1 MRIENVD
8 FPKPLIEALHDN
20 ELVVFAG
27 AGVSMGKPA
36 RLPSF
41 KSLTNIIA
49 EGTGKTARDGETPER
64 FLGRLKDQGVKVH
77 VRAARPLSQE
87 GLQATALH
95 QDLLRLYPK
104 TAPVRLVTT
113 NFDPL
118 FEQAAEA
125 IFDSSPEVF
134 RAPALPLGREF
145 DGIVHVHGSVRRPNE
160 MVLTDRDFGHAY
172 LTDGW
177 AQRFLVEL
185 FSNFRILFVG
195 YSHDDTIM
203 NYLARALPAGSE
215 YQRFILTGSED
226 KKPSDDWR
234 SLGIEPIV
242 YPQANENDYS
252 ELDTS
257 IHGLAELVQRRVVV
271 WNDEITNI
279 AQVPPPTDEN
289 KADLIE
295 YALSD
300 EVNTR
305 FFTKAASDPDWIG
318 WLDERGHLTAL
329 FRDDI
334 LTAQAK
340 TLSWWLADR
349 FLFNHANRLFL
360 LIGKHNMR
368 LHPQLWRDMGWKLAR
383 NGEVFSDKDTLR
395 RWISLLL
402 TSLREKISMNDLMHV
417 DTDYLLPQMGE
428 LCIENEMLDDLLQ
441 IFDWM
446 MDSRIRI
453 NKGYSWP
460 SADDDREIPSV
471 DAELIPISEQHEL
484 NELWEVGLKPKLPQV
499 AKPLLDRVIRR
510 LEGQYLTLCTWGKV
524 HGTWDPIS
532 EGRSAIEPE
541 EGDGNT
547 EAIDVMINAARD
559 CLVWLASNQV
569 ETATQWCNRHVRS
582 GVTLL
587 RRLAVHGVYK
597 REDLT
602 ADDKIDWLQT
612 HINQI
617 GLSVGAEVFPL
628 LQQAYPEACPA
639 HRSSLIEAM
648 WTYRWPKETD
658 SDGDK
663 HAARQ
668 QFDWFNCIH
677 RCVPDCLL
685 AKAALDKVLARYP
698 EFKSMVPQPLIQGD
712 ISGPIAPQSTPPP
725 KEILPTP
732 TTDRRHEL
740 MSVKITAW
748 DEAKHRQVFHS
759 ISKIESYA
767 KFSREIADAL
777 YALVI
782 NDGPSY
788 ALKLLPQAQRIASAL
803 WPHLDRT
810 APIDARGDWLFAAM
824 NHPAGLLA
832 YFWISALSL
841 WREHHDPKSTILNDD
856 YRRAL
861 SDIVVDRSP
870 AGTLGRTVLA
880 SKLHILLDADQV
892 WTREYLLPLFDPCS
906 DDFQSAW
913 DGFVKWGKLNPSV
926 AKAMTDL
933 FLKAVTRIGTDLFNQ
948 RDSFVKHYI
957 GMLIDSI
964 YIAEDPLSE
973 WIPKIF
979 NHGSQDRPSADSE
992 PTLFPRANRSIAEIF
1007 ASVMSSRLRNM
1018 PETEQRELWEHWLK
1032 DYWQNRLEGVPSPLM
1047 SSEAKLMLD
1056 WLTDL
1061 TAVFPDAVALAVQMP
1076 STSLGRT
1083 RILSSLVK
1091 NSTWLS
1097 HPDAVAKLLIYL
1109 WQCGIPAHYW
1119 HLVQKIVAPLV
1130 ESNIPAELQQKL
1142 EDIRIQL

>member
-1 MRIENVD
+1 M
-8 FPKPLIEALHDN
+8 IEALHDN

-41 KSLTNIIA
+41 RSLTNIIA

-428 LCIENEMLDDLLQ
+428 LCIANEMLDDLLQ

-446 MDSRIRI
+446 MESRIRI
-453 NKGYSWP
+453 KKGYSWP
-460 SADDDREIPSV
+460 SADEDREIPPV

-510 LEGQYLTLCTWGKV
+510 LEEQYLTLCTWGKV
-524 HGTWDPIS
+524 HGRWDPMS
-532 EGRSAIEPE
+532 VGRSAIGPQ
-541 EGDGNT
+541 EGDRNT

-559 CLVWLASNQV
+559 CLEWLASNQV

-582 GVTLL
+582 EVTLL

-617 GLSVGAEVFPL
+617 GLSVDAEVFPVL
-628 LQQAYPEACPA
+628 RQAYPEACPV
-639 HRSSLIEAM
+639 HRRSLIEAM
-648 WTYRWPKETD
+648 WTYRWSQDAD

-663 HAARQ
+663 HSARQ
-668 QFDWFNCIH
+668 QFNWFNLIH
-677 RCVPDCLL
+677 RCVPDCIL
-685 AKAALDKVLARYP
+685 AEEALKKVLAQHH
-698 EFKSMVPQPLIQGD
+698 EFKPMEAQPPTQGS

-725 KEILPTP
+725 EELPPTP
-732 TTDRRHEL
+732 SADQLHQLLSNQTA
-740 MSVKITAW
+740 AW
-748 DEAKHRQVFHS
+748 DEAKHRQVFHRLVR
-759 ISKIESYA
+759 IELYPKYSHA
-767 KFSREIADAL
+767 IANAL
-777 YALVI
+777 YALVE
-782 NDGPSY
+782 NGGPSY
-788 ALKLLPQAQRIASAL
+788 ALNLLPQATRIASAL
-803 WPHLDRT
+803 WHHLDRT

-841 WREHHDPKSTILNDD
+841 CREHHDPKPTTLNDD

-861 SDIVVDRSP
+861 SDIVADRSP

-892 WTREYLLPLFDPCS
+892 WTRQNLLPLFEPNS
-906 DDFQSAW
+906 EDFQAAW
-913 DGFVKWGKLNPSV
+913 DGFVTSNPLNPIV
-926 AKAMTDL
+926 AEAMAVL
-933 FLKAVTRIGTDLFNQ
+933 FLKAVELINADLFNQ
-948 RDSFVKHYI
+948 RRKFIQCYI
-957 GMLIDSI
+957 VMLIYFS
-964 YIAEDPLSE
+964 EDPLRE
-973 WIPKIF
+973 WIPQLF
-979 NHGSQDRPSADSE
+979 EHGDYGPPSARSE
-992 PTLFPRANRSIAEIF
+992 PTLFPRDNQTIAEIF
-1007 ASVMSSRLRNM
+1007 ASEMSRRLRNT
-1018 PETEQRELWEHWLK
+1018 PETEQRGLWESWLK
-1032 DYWQNRLEGVPSPLM
+1032 DYWQNRLEGVPAPLT

-1061 TAVFPDAVALAVQMP
+1061 TAVFPDAVDLAVRMP

-1091 NSTWLS
+1091 NSTWLN

-1109 WQCGIPAHYW
+1109 WQCNIPEHYW
-1119 HLVQKIVAPLV
+1119 HSVQKIVAPLV
-1130 ESNIPAELQQKL
+1130 ESKIPAELQQKL
-1142 EDIRIQL
+1142 VDIRIQL